1 MRVKVKICGI
11 TNGADALAAVEAGAD
26 ALGFM
31 FSELSPRFI
40 TREVAAK
47 IIRQLPPFVVKVGV
61 FVNASEE
68 VVRQTATEC
77 GVDALQFHGAESPEY
92 CAKFVPYKVIK
103 AVRVRDSSSLKMLS
117 SYETDAWLMDSWV
130 PGKLGGTGETF
141 RWELAAE
148 AKDWGRPV
156 ILAGGLKPENVAQ
169 AIHEVW
175 PYAVDVSSGVE
186 EIVGKKDHAAIR
198 DFISAVRQ
206 IENDKF

>member
-11 TNGADALAAVEAGAD
+11 TNAADALAAVEAGAD

-31 FSELSPRFI
+31 FSDLSPRYL
-40 TREVAAK
+40 TREAAAK

-61 FVNASEE
+61 FVNAPEA
-68 VVRQTATEC
+68 VVKQAVAEC
-77 GVDALQFHGAESPEY
+77 GLDALQFHGTESPEY
-92 CAKFVPYKVIK
+92 CGKFAPQKVIK

-148 AKDWGRPV
+148 AKDWGKPI

-169 AIHEVW
+169 AVHEVW

-186 EIVGKKDHAAIR
+186 ESVGKKDHSAVR

-206 IENDKF
+206 IDNDKF

>member
-11 TNGADALAAVEAGAD
+11 TNSADAQAAVDAGAD

-31 FSELSPRFI
+31 FSDLSPRCL
-40 TREVAAK
+40 TCEAASK
-47 IIRQLPPFVVKVGV
+47 IIRQLPPFIVKVGV
-61 FVNASEE
+61 FVNAPEAL
-68 VVRQTATEC
+68 VKQTVAGC
-77 GVDALQFHGAESPEY
+77 GLDALQFHGTESPEY
-92 CAKFVPYKVIK
+92 CGKFAPQKVIK
-103 AVRVRDSSSLKMLS
+103 AVRVRDSSSLRMLS

-130 PGKLGGTGETF
+130 PGKPGGTGETF

-148 AKDWGRPV
+148 AKDWGRPI

-169 AIHEVW
+169 AVHEVW

-186 EIVGKKDHAAIR
+186 EKVGKKDHAAIR

>member
-1 MRVKVKICGI
+1 MPVKVKICGI
-11 TNGADALAAVEAGAD
+11 TNAADALAAVEAGAD

-31 FSELSPRFI
+31 FSELSPRYI

-61 FVNASEE
+61 FVNAAEE

-77 GVDALQFHGAESPEY
+77 GVGTFQFHGTESPEY
-92 CAKFVPYKVIK
+92 CAKFTPYKVIK

-206 IENDKF
+206 IEDDKF

>member
-11 TNGADALAAVEAGAD
+11 TNAADALAAVEAGAD

-31 FSELSPRFI
+31 FSDLSPRWL
-40 TREVAAK
+40 TREAAAK
-47 IIRQLPPFVVKVGV
+47 IIRQLPPFIVKVGV
-61 FVNASEE
+61 FVDAPEAI
-68 VVRQTATEC
+68 VKQTVAEC
-77 GVDALQFHGAESPEY
+77 GLDALQFHGAETPEY
-92 CAKFVPYKVIK
+92 CARFAPHKVIK
-103 AVRVRDSSSLKMLS
+103 AVRVRDSSSLRMLS
-117 SYETDAWLMDSWV
+117 SFETDAWLMDSWV

-148 AKDWGRPV
+148 AKDWGRPI
-156 ILAGGLKPENVAQ
+156 ILAGGLKPENIAQ

-186 EIVGKKDHAAIR
+186 EAVGKKDHAAIR